1 MGSIPVLGIFLG
13 GKYGNPLQY
22 SCQENPMDREP
33 GGLQPIGPQELKTTE
48 AAEHTRGGPSH
59 DTGVE
64 LAYNWVIQISLA
76 KESHMAEASESSF

>member
-1 MGSIPVLGIFLG
+1 MVKNLLANAGSIPGSG
-13 GKYGNPLQY
+13 RSPGREHGNPLQY

-64 LAYNWVIQISLA
+64 LAYN
-76 KESHMAEASESSF
+76 